1 MSKRRLSANPNFDW
15 QWVEQH
21 LAPDLAAPHRT
32 VPVDD
37 ADGWLRYREHNWVYD
52 KLKIAQLQGLDCA
65 PHGIAPGNYPV
76 FSKPIMNLHGMGAGS
91 ARLDSADDY
100 ETNYQPGHMWMEMLT
115 GRHVSTDVAVE
126 AGVPR
131 WWRHA
136 TGIPAGGGMFDYW
149 TITADREV
157 GIEAAT
163 ADFIVRHLADFTG
176 MINLETIGDRIIE
189 MHLRITDQWPDAYGG
204 SSWIDALK
212 RLFATGRWTF
222 ADDDR
227 RSAFSVALF
236 GALDGR
242 YRHPPARLID
252 ELRAN
257 AGVSSVQTTF
267 REDRSNHWH
276 ANPPGGFRLAV
287 VNGFDLAACKA
298 VRRRLATFHGLDR
311 IINDTET

>member
-15 QWVEQH
+15 HWVEQQ

-52 KLKIAQLQGLDCA
+52 KLKIAQLQGLACA

-149 TITADREV
+149 TITADREA

-242 YRHPPARLID
+242 YRHPPAR
-252 ELRAN
+252 
-257 AGVSSVQTTF
+257 S
-267 REDRSNHWH
+267 DRGASCQRRCLEC
-276 ANPPGGFRLAV
+276 ADDVPRGPIQPLARQS
-287 VNGFDLAACKA
+287 A
-298 VRRRLATFHGLDR
+298 RRLSPCRHQRLRPCRLQGGPPPAGEFHGLDR